1 MWATLLRFQVRRLA
15 FGAGS
20 WGILSLVLLWAT
32 SSLYQRAYPDEE
44 GRALLALSLG
54 SNKALVAMLGTPR
67 RLETVSG
74 FVTWRSSLGLVIV
87 IGIWGLLA
95 GTRILR
101 GDEESGRWEF
111 LVSQPISS
119 QGATAVAVAALWTS
133 SLFIFFGLL
142 AGMLLAVPG
151 GEFRTPDS
159 VAFAASHTLIGV
171 VFASVGALTSQ
182 MFLQRRT
189 ANLAAGGLF
198 VASLLA
204 RAVSAGSEGMS
215 WFSWTTPVGWLDEVR
230 PYAGVRP
237 GPLLLLVASAGAISA
252 AAVWLAR
259 QRDVG
264 DALIRR
270 SEHGPTRGIL
280 LGNVVGASVRFTL
293 GGFLGWLAAAIAINF
308 TFGAMAPSLMK
319 ALVESEAFQ
328 RFRFFIPFDLVT
340 VKAYLGFTLQLTVG
354 IVVCLMAATH
364 VVGARNEESTGR
376 LDVLLSSPISR
387 REWIWPRLL
396 VGICQLGVVGVAGTM
411 AAWLG
416 QAAFGGDV
424 GAAAAAGASAAFLPL
439 ALLYLGAG
447 VAAMGVAPRATA
459 GFAWSSVIVSFFTYW
474 IGALLEAP
482 RWILGLSPFYHL
494 APAPL
499 RPVNLVSAAVMGV
512 LGAAL
517 TVLGVELF
525 ARRDLASE

>member
-1 MWATLLRFQVRRLA
+1 MRFQIRRLA
-15 FGAGS
+15 FGAAS
-20 WGILSLVLLWAT
+20 WGTLSLVLLRAT

-44 GRALLALSLG
+44 GRALLALTLA
-54 SNKALVAMLGTPR
+54 NNRALVAMLGTPR
-67 RLETVSG
+67 RLDTVSG

-95 GTRILR
+95 STRILR

-119 QGATAVAVAALWTS
+119 RGATAVATAALWTS
-133 SLFIFFGLL
+133 SLFIFVGLL
-142 AGMLLAVPG
+142 LGMVLAVPR
-151 GEFRTPDS
+151 GELRMPDS
-159 VAFAASHTLIGV
+159 MAFAASHTLIGIL
-171 VFASVGALTSQ
+171 FASVGAVTSQ

-204 RAVSAGSEGMS
+204 RAVAAGSENLS
-215 WFSWTTPVGWLDEVR
+215 WASWTTPVGWLDEVR

-237 GPLLLLVASAGAISA
+237 GPLLLLAASAGAISGV
-252 AAVWLAR
+252 AVWVAR

-264 DALIRR
+264 DALMRR
-270 SEHGPTRGIL
+270 SESGPTRGIL
-280 LGNVVGASVRFTL
+280 LGNVIGDSVRLTL
-293 GGFLGWLAAAIAINF
+293 GGFLGWLAAAVAINF

-319 ALVESEAFQ
+319 ALVESQAFE

-354 IVVCLMAATH
+354 IVVCLMAAAH
-364 VVGARNEESTGR
+364 VAAVRIEEATGR
-376 LDVLLSSPISR
+376 LDVLVSSSISR
-387 REWIWPRLL
+387 RGWIWPRLL
-396 VGICQLGVVGVAGTM
+396 VGTCELGVVGVAGAM

-439 ALLYLGAG
+439 AFLYLGAG

-459 GFAWSSVIVSFFTYW
+459 GFAWSSVIVSFFIYW

-499 RPVNLVSAAVMGV
+499 RPVNLVSASVMAV

-517 TVLGVELF
+517 TALGVECF
-525 ARRDLASE
+525 ARRDLAPE